1 MFPFVLNHGEF
12 VVPTFFFM
20 IMLGVLAT
28 TFYVYFRAPKLG
40 FSQVA
45 VLDIGILGAIFGVVG
60 GRLFHVFAEAFWF
73 YREDPMRIFEFWR
86 GGFVSFG
93 AFIGGTLAVMV
104 YLKLRKL
111 PVLQYMD
118 LAALGIPI
126 MIFFIR
132 IGCLGA
138 GCCYGKPTD
147 FFIHLTFPYNLS
159 SDAGSKFADIPL
171 HATQI
176 YDMLNAIFVFALIH
190 WRYTRRKFD
199 GEIVLLL
206 YISYSFIRGM
216 IEFLRGD
223 MDRGVYFN
231 GAVSTGQMTGLVLI
245 VLCSIIY
252 FIFLRRRQ
260 AGISK

>member
-1 MFPFVLNHGEF
+1 MFPFIINRGEF
-12 VVPTFFFM
+12 VIPTFFFM

-40 FSQVA
+40 FSQVVALDMGIVGA
-45 VLDIGILGAIFGVVG
+45 VFGVIG

-73 YREDPMRIFEFWR
+73 YREDPMRVFEFWR

-93 AFIGGTLAVMV
+93 AFIGGTLAVMA
-104 YLKLRKL
+104 YLKIRKL
-111 PVLQYMD
+111 PLLPYMD

-126 MIFFIR
+126 MILFIR

-138 GCCYGKPTD
+138 GCCYGKSTD
-147 FFIHLTFPYNLS
+147 FFLHLTFHDPS
-159 SDAGSKFADIPL
+159 SDAGSKFPGIPL

-176 YDMLNAIFVFALIH
+176 YDMLNAVFVFALLN
-190 WRYTRRKFD
+190 WRYARKKFE

-206 YISYSFIRGM
+206 FISYSFIRGL

-223 MDRGVYFN
+223 ADRGVYFN
-231 GAVSTGQMTGLVLI
+231 GMVSTGQMTGLVLI
-245 VLCSIIY
+245 IICSIIY
-252 FIFLRRRQ
+252 FILLRKRQ
-260 AGISK
+260 AGTSK

>member
-1 MFPFVLNHGEF
+1 
-12 VVPTFFFM
+12 M

-28 TFYVYFRAPKLG
+28 TFYIYFRAPKLG
-40 FSQVA
+40 FSQVVA
-45 VLDIGILGAIFGVVG
+45 LDMGIIGAIFGVIG

-73 YREDPMRIFEFWR
+73 YRQDPMHIFEFWR

-93 AFIGGTLAVMV
+93 AFIGGTLAVMA

-111 PVLQYMD
+111 PMLPYMD

-126 MIFFIR
+126 MILFIR

-147 FFIHLTFPYNLS
+147 FFLHLTFSNPS
-159 SDAGSKFADIPL
+159 SDAGSKFAGIPL

-176 YDMLNAIFVFALIH
+176 YDMLNAVFVFALLN
-190 WRYTRRKFD
+190 WRYARKKFE

-206 YISYSFIRGM
+206 FISYSFIRGL

-223 MDRGVYFN
+223 ADRGLYFN
-231 GAVSTGQMTGLVLI
+231 GMISTGQMTGLVLI
-245 VLCSIIY
+245 VLCSVIY
-252 FIFLRRRQ
+252 VILLRRRR
-260 AGISK
+260 GISGF

>member
-1 MFPFVLNHGEF
+1 MFPFIINHGEF
-12 VVPTFFFM
+12 VIPTFFFM

-28 TFYVYFRAPKLG
+28 TFYIYFRAPKLG
-40 FSQVA
+40 FSQVVA
-45 VLDIGILGAIFGVVG
+45 LDMGILGAIFGVIG

-73 YREDPMRIFEFWR
+73 YREDPMRVFEFWR

-104 YLKLRKL
+104 YLKIRKL
-111 PVLQYMD
+111 PILPYMD

-126 MIFFIR
+126 MILFIR

-147 FFIHLTFPYNLS
+147 FFLHLTFRDPG
-159 SDAGSKFADIPL
+159 SDAGSKFAGISL

-176 YDMLNAIFVFALIH
+176 YDMLNAVFVFALLN
-190 WRYTRRKFD
+190 WRYARKKFE

-206 YISYSFIRGM
+206 FISYSFIRGLV
-216 IEFLRGD
+216 EFLRGD
-223 MDRGVYFN
+223 MDRGVYFD
-231 GAVSTGQMTGLVLI
+231 GAVSTGQMTGFVLI
-245 VLCSIIY
+245 VLCSVIY
-252 FIFLRRRQ
+252 FILLRRHQ